1 MEQRELNWHE
11 RGRLWLRL
19 GIRLVLTAA
28 AVLFLIFAVPPLVSL
43 LLPFV
48 LAFLMSWM
56 LNPLVRAL
64 QKRLGIPRKLLSL
77 IFVLLIFGI
86 TGGILFVFISQI
98 VSELILLA
106 NNWQAVWAGIQ
117 TAISRIGGA
126 SSGFMN
132 LLPADVQ
139 QTAAGLLDRLLAWLQ
154 STASTLLGRF
164 AAGAGT
170 WAIGIPS
177 FMVALVVFIMGA
189 YFMTADYPRLRY
201 FATEGLPPEISNFL
215 RMLRTTAGTAF
226 GGYIRA
232 QLLLSVGVM
241 IILLLGFL
249 LIRQPY
255 ALLIAFLFAVLDF
268 IPIVGAGT
276 AMVPWA
282 AYSLLVGDA
291 RLCISLM
298 VIWGIVVLYR
308 RVAEPKMLG
317 SQTGLSPVVSL
328 VSIYAGMQL
337 GGVLGMIL
345 GPILALMLRNMYRSG
360 LFDGLN
366 SDLKL
371 ALTDVAAILKSGV
384 K

>member
-1 MEQRELNWHE
+1 MEQRELNWHD

-19 GIRLVLTAA
+19 GIRLILAAA
-28 AVLFLIFAVPPLVSL
+28 AVLFLIFAVPPLISL

-48 LAFLMSWM
+48 LAFLVSWM
-56 LNPLVRAL
+56 LNPLIRAL
-64 QKRLGIPRKLLSL
+64 QKRLGIPRPVLSL

-86 TGGILFVFISQI
+86 TGGIFFVFFSQI
-98 VSELILLA
+98 VSELIRLA

-117 TAISRIGGA
+117 TAIDRIGGA
-126 SSGFMN
+126 SSGFMS
-132 LLPADVQ
+132 LLPTDVQ
-139 QTAAGLLDRLLAWLQ
+139 QMASGLLDQLLTWLQ
-154 STASTLLGRF
+154 STASDLIGRF
-164 AAGAGT
+164 AAGAGN

-201 FATEGLPPEISNFL
+201 FANEGLPPEVCNFL

-232 QLLLSVGVM
+232 QLFLSLGVM

-255 ALLIAFLFAVLDF
+255 ALLIAFIFAVLDF

-282 AYSLLVGDA
+282 AYALFVGDA
-291 RLCISLM
+291 RLGLSVL
-298 VIWGIVVLYR
+298 VIWGVVVLYR

-317 SQTGLSPVVSL
+317 SQTGLSPIISL

-337 GGVLGMIL
+337 GGVVGMVL
-345 GPILALMLRNMYRSG
+345 GPILALMLRNMCRSG
-360 LFDGLN
+360 LFDGL
-366 SDLKL
+366 SADLKL
-371 ALTDVAAILKSGV
+371 ALSDIAAILKGGAD
-384 K
+384 

>member
-1 MEQRELNWHE
+1 MEQRELSWRE
-11 RGRLWLRL
+11 RGWLWLRL
-19 GIRLVLTAA
+19 GIRLILATV
-28 AVLFLIFAVPPLVSL
+28 AVLFLIFAVPPLLSL

-56 LNPLVRAL
+56 LNPLIRAL
-64 QKRLGIPRKLLSL
+64 QKRLSIPRSVLSL

-86 TGGILFVFISQI
+86 AGGILFVFISQI

-106 NNWQAVWAGIQ
+106 NDWQTVWNGIL
-117 TAISRIGGA
+117 TAIDRVGGA
-126 SSGFMN
+126 SSGLMS
-132 LLPADVQ
+132 LLPTDVQ
-139 QTAAGLLDRLLAWLQ
+139 HLVTGLLDRLLAWLQ
-154 STASTLLGRF
+154 VTASALLGRF
-164 AAGAGT
+164 AAGAGN

-201 FATEGLPPEISNFL
+201 FATEGMPREFVNFF

-232 QLLLSVGVM
+232 QLFLSLGVM
-241 IILLLGFL
+241 IILQLGFL

-255 ALLIAFLFAVLDF
+255 SLLIAFLLAVLDF

-282 AYSLLVGDA
+282 AYSLFIGNGQQGLALLIV
-291 RLCISLM
+291 
-298 VIWGIVVLYR
+298 WGVVVLYR

-317 SQTGLSPVVSL
+317 SQTGLSPIVSL

-337 GGVLGMIL
+337 GGVLGMVL

-360 LFDGLN
+360 LFDGL
-366 SDLKL
+366 SADLKL
-371 ALTDVAAILKSGV
+371 AVSDVAAILKSES